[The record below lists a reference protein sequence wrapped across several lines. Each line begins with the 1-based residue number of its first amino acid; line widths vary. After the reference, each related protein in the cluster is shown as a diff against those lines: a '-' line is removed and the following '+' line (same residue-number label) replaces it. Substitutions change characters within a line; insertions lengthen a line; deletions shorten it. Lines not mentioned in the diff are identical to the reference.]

1 MNSICS
7 GDYSTLP
14 RCIVERERAGYKKPE
29 TNDREAIARPT
40 APREGIRDEAALVR
54 LAQAGDQS
62 AFTRLIGPYIRET
75 YHVALKIT
83 HNREDAEDVSQQA
96 LLNAYMHLDQF
107 QGNSRFSTWLTRI
120 VINEALMRVRKRRSE
135 DHYLCY
141 DDGQE
146 DGTSAVDML
155 RAADTFHPDVLFSKA
170 ENERA
175 LREAIGGL
183 RATSQ
188 VVVWLLGLEERRT
201 KEAAKVLHLSQSA
214 VKTRLARARQQLRE
228 TLEDRV

>member
-1 MNSICS
+1 MERPQTGYTTADAAPSPTPMRHVAGNPP
-7 GDYSTLP
+7 GDHDH
-14 RCIVERERAGYKKPE
+14 
-29 TNDREAIARPT
+29 TNE
-40 APREGIRDEAALVR
+40 ELALVR
-54 LAQAGDQS
+54 QAQAGDQS
-62 AFTRLIGPYIRET
+62 AFARLVGPHIRET

-96 LLNAYMHLDQF
+96 LLNAYTHMDQF

-120 VINEALMRVRKRRSE
+120 AINEALMKVRKRRSE

-141 DDGQE
+141 DDGHDE
-146 DGTSAVDML
+146 GTNPVDLL
-155 RAADTFHPDVLFSKA
+155 RAADTFDPDVLYTRA
-170 ENERA
+170 ENQRV
-175 LREAIGGL
+175 LRKAIGGL

-188 VVVWLLGLEERRT
+188 VVIWLLGLEERRT

-228 TLEDRV
+228 SLTDRV